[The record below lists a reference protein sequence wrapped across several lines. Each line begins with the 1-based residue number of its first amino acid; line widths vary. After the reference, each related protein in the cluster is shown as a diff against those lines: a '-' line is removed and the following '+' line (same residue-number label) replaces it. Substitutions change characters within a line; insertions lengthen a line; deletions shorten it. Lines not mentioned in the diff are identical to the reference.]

1 MCIFLAQCLMSLFLR
16 KPDFV
21 RARPSTLLTD
31 NRISNQVYYKELGGN
46 GSVAKSYSFIPHI
59 DELLWDLM
67 KKVYY
72 GEDTITLLNLR
83 SFMKRE

>member
-31 NRISNQVYYKELGGN
+31 NRTYSQVYYKELGGN
-46 GSVAKSYSFIPHI
+46 GSV
-59 DELLWDLM
+59 
-67 KKVYY
+67 
-72 GEDTITLLNLR
+72 
-83 SFMKRE
+83 

>member
-1 MCIFLAQCLMSLFLR
+1 MPYESFLR

-31 NRISNQVYYKELGGN
+31 DRTYNQVYYKYKELGGN

-59 DELLWDLM
+59 DELLWNLM

-72 GEDTITLLNLR
+72 VKILLHY
-83 SFMKRE
+83 

>member
-31 NRISNQVYYKELGGN
+31 NRIYNQVYYKELGGN
-46 GSVAKSYSFIPHI
+46 GSVP
-59 DELLWDLM
+59 
-67 KKVYY
+67 KVIVLYP
-72 GEDTITLLNLR
+72 I
-83 SFMKRE
+83 